1 MTTPV
6 HVTAEP
12 VDAHRCKF
20 ILDRAVHA
28 RGVRQFTS
36 AAEAGDSPVAQAILE
51 VPGICEVV
59 VSGNVV
65 TAVQDGTRPW
75 DALEAQIRYAIEAAA
90 RQPVS
95 PAPPVAPASLS
106 DDDLFDVVSEIFDAE
121 INPVVAQHGGKVE
134 LIDVQDA
141 TVVVRMMGGCQG
153 CGMANVT
160 LRQGIEAALR
170 RQFPSLRGIRDIT
183 DHSAGTNP
191 YFTAGTK

>member
-1 MTTPV
+1 M
-6 HVTAEP
+6 
-12 VDAHRCKF
+12 
-20 ILDRAVHA
+20 
-28 RGVRQFTS
+28 
-36 AAEAGDSPVAQAILE
+36 AQAILE

-95 PAPPVAPASLS
+95 PAPPAAPASLS